1 MDFKVVAFKREPMFR
16 VARSE
21 KGKAFDEAYVYYDE
35 SFAHVF
41 ELNATLKDVLEWA
54 AREVMG
60 LEQETK
66 ELPEECLG
74 VGTKRGILTI
84 QAVTPYKGEAK

>member
-16 VARSE
+16 VARSD
-21 KGKAFDEAYVYYDE
+21 KANAFNEAHLYYDE

-41 ELNATLKDVLEWA
+41 ELDATLKEVLEWA
-54 AREVMG
+54 AMMVMG
-60 LEQETK
+60 FDPEAK

-74 VGTKRGILTI
+74 VGTKNGILTI
-84 QAVTPYKGEAK
+84 QAVTPYKQA